1 MTRTLEM
8 WRLFIERTGNK
19 NVVDYLLVG
28 DVVTEDLI
36 NYIRNHM
43 PLETDKIDYLQ
54 LKEISFYTH
63 DISRALRPV
72 YPTFAACNTQWRYY
86 GDCHKWESI
95 NRF

>member
-8 WRLFIERTGNK
+8 WKAFMERTDNK
-19 NVVDYLLVG
+19 NITDYLIIG

-36 NYIRNHM
+36 DYIRIHI

-54 LKEISFYTH
+54 LKEIQYYSY

-72 YPTFAACNTQWRYY
+72 YSTFAECGGIWKYY
-86 GDCHKWESI
+86 GACFRFETI